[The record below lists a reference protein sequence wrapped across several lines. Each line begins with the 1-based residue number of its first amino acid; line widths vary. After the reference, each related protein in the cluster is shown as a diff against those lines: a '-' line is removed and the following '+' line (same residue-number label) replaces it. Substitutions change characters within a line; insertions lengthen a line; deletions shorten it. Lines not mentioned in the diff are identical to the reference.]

1 MKYRF
6 CVTVTVLL
14 VFGFGI
20 FGRGKLATYTN
31 VTADPNF
38 INEFSVAEIPTAF
51 AIQDCEVLKKIL
63 PESPII
69 LKVTP
74 VDTPE
79 FFFKGW
85 QQKVR
90 IEHVFSGE
98 GLASGSEIYIT
109 YDRWKAYVAR
119 KEMDLSFVNFMKDGA
134 DYLNQL
140 DTQKME

>member
-31 VTADPNF
+31 ITVDPNF
-38 INEFSVAEIPTAF
+38 INDFSVAEIPTSF
-51 AIQDCEVLKKIL
+51 AIQDCEILKKIL

-74 VDTPE
+74 VDPPE
-79 FFFKGW
+79 FF
-85 QQKVR
+85 
-90 IEHVFSGE
+90 
-98 GLASGSEIYIT
+98 L
-109 YDRWKAYVAR
+109 
-119 KEMDLSFVNFMKDGA
+119 KDGNRRFV
-134 DYLNQL
+134 LN
-140 DTQKME
+140 KFFR

>member
-1 MKYRF
+1 MKCRF
-6 CVTVTVLL
+6 CAAVTVLL

-31 VTADPNF
+31 ITVDPNF
-38 INEFSVAEIPTAF
+38 INDFSVAEIPTSF
-51 AIQDCEVLKKIL
+51 AIQDCEILKKIL

-74 VDTPE
+74 VNTPE

-98 GLASGSEIYIT
+98 GLARGSEIYIT

-119 KEMDLSFVNFMKDGA
+119 K
-134 DYLNQL
+134 
-140 DTQKME
+140 